1 MISRAAAK
9 RCIASLLLPGLF
21 MSSAGYAS
29 ETGEISIGRRLRG
42 HIESGA
48 LVGEESTNLIGYDA
62 ASVRFFVATGLDVM
76 VSPQDSLMKR
86 LESFGLEY
94 TLAIKW
100 EARHA
105 VGPAVTW
112 KLGEN
117 WRLHDMI
124 GAVWSS
130 NTREFDRGYQMRN
143 DIIYKNVVSFEV
155 VWQSLPVATRDA
167 RVGSG
172 SVTSYYAGFALHGKW
187 GAFLLLTA
195 TVVVVIGAVIFI
207 YALASGLSGLN

>member
-1 MISRAAAK
+1 MHRHVA
-9 RCIASLLLPGLF
+9 
-21 MSSAGYAS
+21 
-29 ETGEISIGRRLRG
+29 
-42 HIESGA
+42 
-48 LVGEESTNLIGYDA
+48 TN
-62 ASVRFFVATGLDVM
+62 VRFFAATGLQIRVF
-76 VSPQDSLMKR
+76 PQDSLMKR

-94 TLAIKW
+94 TLAIGHQREDKW

-130 NTREFDRGYQMRN
+130 NTREFDRGYQARN
-143 DIIYKNVVSFEV
+143 GIMYKNVVSFEI

-167 RVGSG
+167 RIGSG
-172 SVTSYYAGFALHGKW
+172 SVTS
-187 GAFLLLTA
+187 
-195 TVVVVIGAVIFI
+195 
-207 YALASGLSGLN
+207 